1 MLVIKV
7 EQFNTSHNLAMTADT
22 ISKVSSCSYFHQE
35 FGGNID
41 KDTSRIHYLA
51 QPIIARYVRFHPV
64 TWHRGI
70 AMRAGILG
78 RIHTGECGA
87 GFTKP
92 NSASPC
98 GELIPE

>member
-1 MLVIKV
+1 MLLYSLIT
-7 EQFNTSHNLAMTADT
+7 F
-22 ISKVSSCSYFHQE
+22 QE

-51 QPIIARYVRFHPV
+51 QPITARYVRFHPI

-98 GELIPE
+98 GESNFYLIDALLKNL